1 MFAYQIENKRVDF
14 FGTKS
19 CHATILQ
26 GDTIA
31 KKIWKIKLSNILLFR
46 KLKKN
51 RNKKGQ
57 MKDQYRFF
65 QDIRSIWKTGCKRN
79 TLFFMVNPFE
89 DSATN
94 GRIVTNYF
102 LICLLLVCL
111 LTCVPGLG
119 KYLTY
124 YLEFE
129 FEIFPTIFC
138 SNFNSLQTFWRMFVL
153 A

>member
-1 MFAYQIENKRVDF
+1 
-14 FGTKS
+14 
-19 CHATILQ
+19 
-26 GDTIA
+26 
-31 KKIWKIKLSNILLFR
+31 
-46 KLKKN
+46 
-51 RNKKGQ
+51 
-57 MKDQYRFF
+57 
-65 QDIRSIWKTGCKRN
+65 
-79 TLFFMVNPFE
+79 MVNPFE

-129 FEIFPTIFC
+129 LLFWNILKFCFWATRKANIFIRIFEFSVKYFR
-138 SNFNSLQTFWRMFVL
+138 LYL
-153 A
+153 AEISIVCRRSEECLS